1 MHLVFWPTLIQLNL
15 GLHVNS
21 RQLRS
26 VQTLFVSGPP
36 VSHILDTPPLWPEHY
51 KKNLRCDRESN
62 QSTSSILKYTSFRI
76 AVYREY
82 SSKVY

>member
-51 KKNLRCDRESN
+51 KKPSLR
-62 QSTSSILKYTSFRI
+62 
-76 AVYREY
+76 
-82 SSKVY
+82 

>member
-51 KKNLRCDRESN
+51 KRTFVAIERAISQRRL
-62 QSTSSILKYTSFRI
+62 Y
-76 AVYREY
+76 
-82 SSKVY
+82 